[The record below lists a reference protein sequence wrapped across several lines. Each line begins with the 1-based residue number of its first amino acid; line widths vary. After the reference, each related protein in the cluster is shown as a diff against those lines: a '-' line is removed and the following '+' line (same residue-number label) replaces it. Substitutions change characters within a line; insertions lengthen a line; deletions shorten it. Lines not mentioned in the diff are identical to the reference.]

1 MTSKNL
7 FFKLIWQDFKKRIWC
22 PIIIF
27 IAFLLSMEVPLL
39 NSLDNMKRY
48 PSNYSYDM
56 KHYIANEFFSPDMNV
71 IILFMTGIV
80 AAVCAFSGYAYL
92 HSRKQLDT
100 FHSMPVKRE
109 VLFFARYLSGI
120 FMFFIPFILH
130 ILFCLLIS
138 LSNSA
143 FSRHGLVNATGFLGI
158 QIVCF
163 LLIYSLCIFV
173 ICLTGNVIISIL
185 GGCVL
190 VGYSTILSAIKEA
203 LYDTFFHT
211 YVSSYGEKLWAFSP
225 IGMLIKLY
233 SKSYEYREQNIGFS
247 YRSIIPYSCVILIAI
262 LVFTVISVFVYR
274 KRATEAAGKPIAF
287 GITEPFIKS
296 IVVLPVSVLSGF
308 FIRAMAD
315 SESFGWFVFGVI
327 FGFLVFSLVMEVI
340 FRLDIRCALY
350 HWKQMIFNGVCLAL
364 IILIFKN
371 DVLGYN
377 TYVPNDQELDGC
389 AASINGL
396 MTIYLEERT
405 ARNGYSYYDG
415 TRYCFEHMN
424 IIDNPSAM
432 ELARKAA
439 SDGLTMI
446 EYEYYEGI
454 EDTPEYQE
462 ILEQVENYRM
472 VTFQF
477 TKKNGNKIYRQY
489 YIDISDE
496 DTMRLLADIFDDPE
510 YKLGAFPILTNGWKK
525 EYSGIECI
533 SNDFQGEVL
542 LSPERQARL
551 FEAYQ
556 SDIMKLTLDDVMH
569 VAPLGNIDFRL
580 KGYSRYESGG
590 REEGYKIYPD
600 FTATITLLKEYG
612 FDFTDTLSENQVKK
626 IIIEKYYDELTEDG
640 NGQEMAVM
648 VDTKFDDFI
657 ELEYTDQENIREI
670 LPNLVNHETLSGIYG
685 WLTTVNTD
693 EDVTVCFDK
702 NGVEMSNNYCFYT
715 NEKPDFIESAF
726 KEKLEEMIEE
736 RSSKE

>member
-27 IAFLLSMEVPLL
+27 IVFLLSMEVPLL
-39 NSLDNMKRY
+39 NSLDYMKRY

-120 FMFFIPFILH
+120 FMFIIPFTLH
-130 ILFCLLIS
+130 ILFCLFIS

-143 FSRHGLVNATGFLGI
+143 FSRHGLVNAIGFLGI

-173 ICLTGNVIISIL
+173 ICLTGNMIISIL
-185 GGCVL
+185 GSCVL

-203 LYDTFFHT
+203 LYETFFHT
-211 YVSSYGEKLWAFSP
+211 YVSSYGEQLWAFSP

-262 LVFTVISVFVYR
+262 LVFTVISVLVYR

-296 IVVLPVSVLSGF
+296 IVVLPVSVLCGF

-377 TYVPNDQELDGC
+377 TYVPKEQELDGC
-389 AASINGL
+389 AVSINGL

-415 TRYCFEHMN
+415 TRYRFEHMN

-446 EYEYYEGI
+446 
-454 EDTPEYQE
+454 
-462 ILEQVENYRM
+462 
-472 VTFQF
+472 
-477 TKKNGNKIYRQY
+477 
-489 YIDISDE
+489 
-496 DTMRLLADIFDDPE
+496 
-510 YKLGAFPILTNGWKK
+510 
-525 EYSGIECI
+525 
-533 SNDFQGEVL
+533 
-542 LSPERQARL
+542 
-551 FEAYQ
+551 
-556 SDIMKLTLDDVMH
+556 
-569 VAPLGNIDFRL
+569 
-580 KGYSRYESGG
+580 
-590 REEGYKIYPD
+590 
-600 FTATITLLKEYG
+600 
-612 FDFTDTLSENQVKK
+612 
-626 IIIEKYYDELTEDG
+626 
-640 NGQEMAVM
+640 
-648 VDTKFDDFI
+648 
-657 ELEYTDQENIREI
+657 
-670 LPNLVNHETLSGIYG
+670 
-685 WLTTVNTD
+685 
-693 EDVTVCFDK
+693 
-702 NGVEMSNNYCFYT
+702 
-715 NEKPDFIESAF
+715 
-726 KEKLEEMIEE
+726 
-736 RSSKE
+736 